1 MLAVI
6 VLPTALAAVLA
17 FFVAIAPVTS
27 AIGTLSS
34 AASTTDKIV
43 TDVKADVAK
52 RKAEKK
58 SSPPAPFAAVW

>member
-6 VLPTALAAVLA
+6 ILPTALAAVIA

-27 AIGTLSS
+27 AIGALSS

-43 TDVKADVAK
+43 TDVKADIAK
-52 RKAEKK
+52 RKADRKLP
-58 SSPPAPFAAVW
+58 PPAPFVAVW

>member
-6 VLPTALAAVLA
+6 VLPTALAAVIA
-17 FFVAIAPVTS
+17 FFVAIAPITS

-43 TDVKADVAK
+43 TDVKADVVK
-52 RKAEKK
+52 RKANKK
-58 SSPPAPFAAVW
+58 TQAQAPFVANW